1 MNNRNSSR
9 SLLSL
14 YIAAGVLALVGW
26 VGVLALIFYTVPI
39 VEARWMFF
47 LLATAL
53 LTGTAVP
60 FIRYLNRRFERRNP
74 TSAVLLRRALWIGV
88 LGVTMAWLQIGRSL
102 SWGSGLLLA
111 GVFIGIEWLLE
122 MRDRSRYRSRS
133 VDDR

>member
-53 LTGTAVP
+53 LTGTSVP